1 MGDIIKF
8 KDDANNLSINDFKS
22 NIKGN
27 SNQPLRSAIEEES
40 KNQAILAARQEEKRK
55 IKSRAKIQERIKRFK
70 AVGLVALIGATA
82 GITYGVSQI
91 PEFKQKAFDDSLNTV
106 KTSIAESVDKP
117 VESVK
122 VYNNST
128 RLSSNSS
135 ETEYEVSID
144 GKTFYFEAINDGVSS
159 KVIRDDIK
167 NPDVLEAISDVSN
180 AKKGNLVEALRA
192 KHTAKKIKEGKMN
205 LSMKEAIQEKEQGFE
220 IGD

>member
-1 MGDIIKF
+1 MGDIINF
-8 KDDANNLSINDFKS
+8 KDGANNLPINDYKS
-22 NIKGN
+22 TIK
-27 SNQPLRSAIEEES
+27 SKLNQPIRNIVEQETIDQEKL
-40 KNQAILAARQEEKRK
+40 KARQEEKRK
-55 IKSRAKIQERIKRFK
+55 LRNRAERQKKIRRFK
-70 AVGLVALIGATA
+70 AVGLIALIGATA

-128 RLSSNSS
+128 MLSSNSS
-135 ETEYEVSID
+135 KTEYEVSID
-144 GKTFYFEAINDGVSS
+144 GKTFYFESINDGVSS

-167 NPDVLEAISDVSN
+167 NNDVLEAISDVSN
-180 AKKGNLVEALRA
+180 AKNGNLVEALRA
-192 KHTAKKIKEGKMN
+192 KNTAEKIKNGKMD
-205 LSMKEAIQEKEQGFE
+205 LSMKEAMQEKEQGFE